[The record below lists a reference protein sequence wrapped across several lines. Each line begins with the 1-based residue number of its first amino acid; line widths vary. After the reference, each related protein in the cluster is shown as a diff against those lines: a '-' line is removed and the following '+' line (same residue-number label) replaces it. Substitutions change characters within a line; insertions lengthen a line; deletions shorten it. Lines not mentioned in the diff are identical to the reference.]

1 MESGGEGETAAEEE
15 EERGERLAIV
25 VSIVIYT
32 VSQACEAK
40 NRCKTI
46 LESSHERA
54 LSVVK

>member
-46 LESSHERA
+46 LES
-54 LSVVK
+54 